1 MFTGLFLL
9 LLPFKHGLTDLTW
22 LIALRSLLVMT
33 EQPRPTPSPRT
44 SFTDNSSKD
53 KEYNNPGLRQRGPA
67 RTATTT
73 FAEDL
78 NSTSVLRRNS
88 TLSDSVSEARN
99 SIRSSTD
106 DLFLPRVSR
115 RTNGV
120 DLQEESH
127 WQSAPLGLA
136 LFPAIAGVFFKN
148 GSAVVTDITLL
159 VLAAIFLNW
168 SVRLPWYV
176 LLSCI
181 SSFYLL
187 TIFRD
192 WYRSAQAVRQDKYY
206 EAEEES
212 DDDQATL
219 GNTREKSPSNTETR
233 KELHRASAIANA
245 ANRELQ
251 IHELAALA
259 SCFIFPMIGTWLLH
273 TIRSKLSR
281 PSEGLVSNY
290 NLTIFL
296 LASEIRPFAHLLRMV
311 QARTLHLQRTVHSA
325 SHYEEDRID
334 ASKIAD
340 LSKRL
345 EELEIHIAEAAAA
358 RLSSEQSPQNQPE
371 SPKQENDKNQIL
383 VSQTTAEIQ
392 KAIQPEIDALNRAV
406 RRYEKRTA
414 VTSYETDSR
423 FRDLETQVRDAVSLA
438 AAAHRSGDRYRN
450 RGFAFRL
457 IEWIYAAMLI
467 PVQILMSLT
476 ALPFRVVTRCL
487 DYLKGLTG
495 KSTPSSSKR
504 SKGKMPQN
512 QASQSPRRFKKAT
525 QSLPDGTS
533 LRPIRE
539 YS

>member
-1 MFTGLFLL
+1 
-9 LLPFKHGLTDLTW
+9 
-22 LIALRSLLVMT
+22 MT
-33 EQPRPTPSPRT
+33 EQSRPTPSPRS
-44 SFTDNSSKD
+44 SFTDKD
-53 KEYNNPGLRQRGPA
+53 KEENNSGLRQRGPA
-67 RTATTT
+67 RAVTTT

-78 NSTSVLRRNS
+78 NSTSVSRRNS

-115 RTNGV
+115 RTNDV

-148 GSAVVTDITLL
+148 GGAVVTDITLL

-176 LLSCI
+176 LLSFLF
-181 SSFYLL
+181 SFHLL
-187 TIFRD
+187 IKFRD

-206 EAEEES
+206 EPEEES
-212 DDDQATL
+212 DDEQATS

-233 KELHRASAIANA
+233 KESRRASAVANV
-245 ANRELQ
+245 ANRELM

-334 ASKIAD
+334 ASKVAD

-345 EELEIHIAEAAAA
+345 EEIEVHIAEAAAA
-358 RLSSEQSPQNQPE
+358 RFSSEQSPQSQLE
-371 SPKQENDKNQIL
+371 SPKQENDKNQTL
-383 VSQTTAEIQ
+383 VSQTTTEIR
-392 KAIQPEIDALNRAV
+392 KAIQPEIEALNRAV
-406 RRYEKRTA
+406 RRYEKRSA
-414 VTSYETDSR
+414 VTSYETDTR
-423 FRDLETQVRDAVSLA
+423 FRDLETQVRDALSLA
-438 AAAHRSGDRYRN
+438 AAAHRSGDRRRH
-450 RGFAFRL
+450 RGFVFRFV
-457 IEWIYAAMLI
+457 EWIYAIMLI
-467 PVQILMSLT
+467 PVQIFMSLT
-476 ALPFRVVTRCL
+476 ALPFRFVTRCW
-487 DYLKGLTG
+487 DYFKGFRG
-495 KSTPSSSKR
+495 KPSSLSSSKQ
-504 SKGKMPQN
+504 SKVKMPQN
-512 QASQSPRRFKKAT
+512 RASPSPRRFKKAT
-525 QSLPDGTS
+525 QGLPDGTTS
-533 LRPIRE
+533 LKPIRE
-539 YS
+539 HS

>member
-1 MFTGLFLL
+1 M
-9 LLPFKHGLTDLTW
+9 
-22 LIALRSLLVMT
+22 M
-33 EQPRPTPSPRT
+33 EQPRLTPSPRT

-53 KEYNNPGLRQRGPA
+53 KEDSNPGLHQRGPA

-115 RTNGV
+115 RTNHV

-168 SVRLPWYV
+168 SVRLPW
-176 LLSCI
+176 
-181 SSFYLL
+181 
-187 TIFRD
+187 D

-206 EAEEES
+206 EPEEES
-212 DDDQATL
+212 DDDQARS

-233 KELHRASAIANA
+233 EESHRASAIANA

-311 QARTLHLQRTVHSA
+311 QSRTLHLQRTVHSA

-345 EELEIHIAEAAAA
+345 EELEVHIAEAAAA

-383 VSQTTAEIQ
+383 VSQTTTEIQ

-423 FRDLETQVRDAVSLA
+423 FRDLETQVRDALSLA
-438 AAAHRSGDRYRN
+438 AAAHRSGDRHRN
-450 RGFAFRL
+450 RGFVFRL
-457 IEWIYAAMLI
+457 VEWVYAAMLI

-487 DYLKGLTG
+487 DYLKGFTG
-495 KSTPSSSKR
+495 KSPPSSSKR

-512 QASQSPRRFKKAT
+512 RASPSPRRFKKAT
-525 QSLPDGTS
+525 QGLPDRTTS
-533 LRPIRE
+533 LKPIRE
-539 YS
+539 HN

>member
-1 MFTGLFLL
+1 
-9 LLPFKHGLTDLTW
+9 
-22 LIALRSLLVMT
+22 MT

-53 KEYNNPGLRQRGPA
+53 KEDNNSGLRQRGPA
-67 RTATTT
+67 RAATTT

-115 RTNGV
+115 RTNDV

-136 LFPAIAGVFFKN
+136 LFPAIAGLFFKN
-148 GSAVVTDITLL
+148 GGAVVTDITLL

-176 LLSCI
+176 LLSFLF
-181 SSFYLL
+181 SFHLL
-187 TIFRD
+187 IIFRD

-206 EAEEES
+206 EPEEES
-212 DDDQATL
+212 DDEQATS

-233 KELHRASAIANA
+233 KESQRASAVANA
-245 ANRELQ
+245 ANRELM

-334 ASKIAD
+334 ASKVAD

-345 EELEIHIAEAAAA
+345 EELEVHIAEAAAA
-358 RLSSEQSPQNQPE
+358 RLSSEQSPQSQPE
-371 SPKQENDKNQIL
+371 SPKQEIEKNQTI
-383 VSQTTAEIQ
+383 VSQTTTETR

-414 VTSYETDSR
+414 VTSYETDTR
-423 FRDLETQVRDAVSLA
+423 FRDLETQVRDALSLA
-438 AAAHRSGDRYRN
+438 AAAHRSGDRHRN
-450 RGFAFRL
+450 RGFVFRL
-457 IEWIYAAMLI
+457 VEWSYTAMLV
-467 PVQILMSLT
+467 PVHIFMSLT
-476 ALPFRVVTRCL
+476 ALPFRVVTRCW
-487 DYLKGLTG
+487 DYFKGFRG
-495 KSTPSSSKR
+495 KPSSLSSLKR
-504 SKGKMPQN
+504 SKGKVPQN
-512 QASQSPRRFKKAT
+512 RASPPPRRFKKAT
-525 QSLPDGTS
+525 QGLPDGTTS
-533 LRPIRE
+533 LKPIRE
-539 YS
+539 HS

>member
-1 MFTGLFLL
+1 MHFL
-9 LLPFKHGLTDLTW
+9 W
-22 LIALRSLLVMT
+22 SLLIMM

-53 KEYNNPGLRQRGPA
+53 KEDNNSGLRQRGPA
-67 RTATTT
+67 RAATTT

-115 RTNGV
+115 RTNNV

-148 GSAVVTDITLL
+148 GGSVVTDITLL

-168 SVRLPWYV
+168 SVRLPW
-176 LLSCI
+176 
-181 SSFYLL
+181 
-187 TIFRD
+187 D

-206 EAEEES
+206 EPEEES
-212 DDDQATL
+212 DDEQATS
-219 GNTREKSPSNTETR
+219 GNTREKSPSNTESR
-233 KELHRASAIANA
+233 KESQRASAVANA
-245 ANRELQ
+245 ANRELM

-334 ASKIAD
+334 ASKVAD

-345 EELEIHIAEAAAA
+345 EELEVHIAEAAAA
-358 RLSSEQSPQNQPE
+358 RLSSEQSPQSQLE
-371 SPKQENDKNQIL
+371 SPKQENDKNQTL
-383 VSQTTAEIQ
+383 VSQTTTEIR

-414 VTSYETDSR
+414 VTSYETDTR
-423 FRDLETQVRDAVSLA
+423 FRDLETKARDALSLA
-438 AAAHRSGDRYRN
+438 AAAHRSGDRHRH
-450 RGFAFRL
+450 RGFVYRVV
-457 IEWIYAAMLI
+457 EWLYAAMLV
-467 PVQILMSLT
+467 PVQIFMSLT
-476 ALPFRVVTRCL
+476 ALPFRFVTRCWN
-487 DYLKGLTG
+487 YFKGFSG
-495 KSTPSSSKR
+495 MSSSPSSSKR

-512 QASQSPRRFKKAT
+512 RASPSPRRFKKAT
-525 QSLPDGTS
+525 QGLPDGTTS
-533 LRPIRE
+533 LKPIRE
-539 YS
+539 HS